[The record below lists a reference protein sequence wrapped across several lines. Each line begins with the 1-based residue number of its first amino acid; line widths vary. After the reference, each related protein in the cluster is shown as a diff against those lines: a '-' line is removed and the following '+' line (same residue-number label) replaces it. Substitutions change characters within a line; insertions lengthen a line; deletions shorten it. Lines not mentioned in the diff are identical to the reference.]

1 MQSLHRRQ
9 HELYMQGS
17 LIMPIY
23 ELNNKR
29 PVIGAGTWVAPSA
42 EIIGDVEIG
51 MDSYIGFGAVI
62 RADFGRIEIGS
73 GTLIEENVVIH
84 SGSIVK
90 IGDKVIIGHMVM
102 IHDAIINDRAL
113 VGMKSMICD
122 GATIGEWAIVAEQSL
137 VKNNQAIPPGKIF
150 AGSPAREIGDL
161 TERHRSKLI
170 TGQQAYA
177 DMIGQY
183 FKTFKRIE

>member
-1 MQSLHRRQ
+1 
-9 HELYMQGS
+9 
-17 LIMPIY
+17 MPIY
-23 ELNNKR
+23 EINNKR
-29 PVIGAGTWVAPSA
+29 PVIGAGTWIAPSA

-51 MDSYIGFGAVI
+51 RGSYIGFGAVI

-90 IGDKVIIGHMVM
+90 IGDKVIIGHMAM

-122 GATIGEWAIVAEQSL
+122 GASIGEWTIVAEQSL
-137 VKNNQAIPPGKIF
+137 VKNNQAIPPAKIF
-150 AGSPAREIGDL
+150 AGSPAREIGEL

-170 TGQQAYA
+170 TGQQSYT

-183 FKTFKRIE
+183 FKTFKRID